1 MSTRQRV
8 VAQFKGQSVFIESE
22 VKRAQLYRNG
32 ELGKLLGKLGIRI
45 EDFLTPTVN
54 YVVTVDAAK
63 CKSGSV
69 SGHSPSIPSP
79 ITISPTKPTRPE
91 SRAQR
96 SIRLAMEKTSEPAV
110 TVKSSSSGKRDK
122 SAPRYYQLD
131 HFVKLRVSALA
142 FVVFYNI

>member
-96 SIRLAMEKTSEPAV
+96 SIRLAMEKTAEPAV

-131 HFVKLRVSALA
+131 HFVKLRVSILS
-142 FVVFYNI
+142 FLIYLQ